1 MKIRFQADYD
11 LNQIIVKA
19 AARLE
24 ASIDFKTAHA
34 AGLHG
39 LDDLEVLARVAADGR
54 VLVSHHQKTM
64 PRHFGDFIQTAVS
77 PGVLIA
83 PQKMPIDKV
92 VDDLLLIWMVN
103 EAEDWVNRIRILPL

>member
-24 ASIDFKTAHA
+24 ARIDFKTAHA

-39 LDDLEVLARVAADGR
+39 LDDLEVLARVAADG
-54 VLVSHHQKTM
+54 
-64 PRHFGDFIQTAVS
+64 
-77 PGVLIA
+77 
-83 PQKMPIDKV
+83 
-92 VDDLLLIWMVN
+92 
-103 EAEDWVNRIRILPL
+103 